1 MGRVRAIAF
10 RGNAWAVA
18 FLFLKWDYKTRIIL
32 NFSYHNNLNFITKQ
46 PALVEGLLS
55 GAYSQNVV
63 YMFWGLASETDRNT
77 HVTHS

>member
-1 MGRVRAIAF
+1 MLQQNRTIQSNNF
-10 RGNAWAVA
+10 
-18 FLFLKWDYKTRIIL
+18 FLTHTFKWDYKTRIIL
-32 NFSYHNNLNFITKQ
+32 NFSYHNNLNFITEQ
-46 PALVEGLLS
+46 PAQVEGLLL